1 MNGECHLKLGFGTV
15 IREPQ
20 CNHAQTHTQ
29 YTNKQT
35 REKNEILKENQ
46 KENRKR
52 KENQRDKYKPN
63 DKMMD
68 LEPTNSTIMLDE
80 NGLNSAVKGQRLS
93 YWIKITNGK
102 DPTVCCLQEMHLKYR
117 D

>member
-1 MNGECHLKLGFGTV
+1 
-15 IREPQ
+15 
-20 CNHAQTHTQ
+20 
-29 YTNKQT
+29 
-35 REKNEILKENQ
+35 
-46 KENRKR
+46 
-52 KENQRDKYKPN
+52 
-63 DKMMD
+63 MMD

-93 YWIKITNGK
+93 HWIKITNGK